1 MVIYQIIILK
11 VRSLIPS
18 SDTCLACRHMFVCMY
33 VYIYIYI
40 MYDPINEDI
49 TLSALPKACLRATS
63 GLWAG
68 LLKTHGLIS
77 DRSRKLILFT
87 ASGSYLAQYP
97 VSTGD
102 SFPGHGEGRV

>member
-1 MVIYQIIILK
+1 
-11 VRSLIPS
+11 
-18 SDTCLACRHMFVCMY
+18 MY
-33 VYIYIYI
+33 VCIYI
-40 MYDPINEDI
+40 MYDPINEDT
-49 TLSALPKACLRATS
+49 TLSALPKACLRATA

-87 ASGSYLAQYP
+87 ASGAHLPQYP
-97 VSTGD
+97 VSTGG